1 MKHLITKML
10 ILIATLSASLS
21 ASGYDFEV
29 DGFYYNITDQA
40 ANEVAVTY
48 KTTPFNSYTGVV
60 NIPSTVSYNGT
71 TYTVTSIGSSA
82 FEECGDL
89 ISVTIPNSVK
99 NIGYRAFYECKNLNS
114 ITIGSGVTTI
124 GDYAFSYEYDTE
136 RFRGIYRI
144 PKVIWLGNTPPTGVN
159 NISANMNYVSN
170 NQFKLS
176 NQTVYPF
183 LSSRFEVDGVIYVP
197 ISPSERTC
205 DVIDCNYDPTNT
217 EITISNYVVNKNV
230 ELKVLNVNNYA
241 FYCKS
246 KITKL
251 EISNDGYIG
260 EYAFY
265 NCDALTSVV
274 ASNNGYIGESA
285 FYNCEA
291 LTSVVARNNGYIGY
305 RAFYGCDNLKT
316 LEAFNKG
323 YIENE
328 AFRNCYSLETANID
342 IIGSIGEYG
351 FYDCKNLKFVNLGSN
366 ITDIKDYAFSG
377 NTSLETMVIPNN
389 ISSLGT
395 YAFSGCSSL
404 QDVSIGR
411 GITKLPNSIFY
422 NCGALHSI
430 VIPNTINLIGD
441 NTFNG
446 CSNLSNVTFEED
458 NTPTYAQDW
467 TSSNHAHSS
476 SSSRIYNISVMTGDV
491 LSFEI
496 WSDREAT
503 NDKLTVYLN
512 NTSIA
517 KISGLNQTQS
527 ITESFSSP
535 QTVTL
540 TVTYSKDGSESSG
553 TDRAGIRNIKLNGKP
568 AIVSNTIVLGSNGS
582 SPLFGSC
589 KLDEVF
595 IGRKLSYKTSEEYG
609 YSPFYRNSSLRK
621 VTITDSETQI
631 YDNEFYGCSNLQEFS
646 CGDGVTTIGNWAF
659 SGCSSLKSFVSGT
672 KVESIG
678 QEAFSDCTAMTSFT
692 SNANVPPTC
701 GTQALDDINKW
712 ECTLFVPQE
721 SVDDYQGAPQWK
733 EFFFIEESGVED
745 VLIDNDDTTSYP
757 IGIYNLHG
765 IKIGNSTENLAPSLY
780 IKRQGKKT
788 EKIIIK

>member
-1 MKHLITKML
+1 MKQIIQKIWMTIAML
-10 ILIATLSASLS
+10 WISISAS
-21 ASGYDFEV
+21 AYDFEV
-29 DGFYYNITDQA
+29 DGFYYDVTDTSS
-40 ANEVAVTY
+40 NKVAVTY
-48 KTTPFNSYTGVV
+48 KTTSYNSYTGVV

-71 TYTVTSIGSSA
+71 TYTITRIGDSA
-82 FEECGDL
+82 FRNCTDL
-89 ISVTIPNSVK
+89 ISVTIPNSVTS
-99 NIGYRAFYECKNLNS
+99 IGNSAFLNCYIRS
-114 ITIGSGVTTI
+114 ITIGSGVATI
-124 GDYAFSYEYDTE
+124 ENNAFSDKELSGSRYEYT
-136 RFRGIYRI
+136 I
-144 PKVIWLGNTPPTGVN
+144 PKVIWLCNTPPSGASE
-159 NISANMNYVSN
+159 IKAKRNYVSN
-170 NQFKLS
+170 DQFELS
-176 NQTVYPF
+176 NQTVYSF

-205 DVIDCNYDPTNT
+205 DVVDCNYNPTNT
-217 EITISNYVVNKNV
+217 EIKIDRLVKNKNI
-230 ELKVLNVNNYA
+230 ELKVLNVNSYA
-241 FYCKS
+241 FYLNP

-251 EISNDGYIG
+251 EISNDGNIDA
-260 EYAFY
+260 YAFY
-265 NCDALTSVV
+265 GCGALTSVT
-274 ASNNGYIGESA
+274 ASNNGYIGDKA
-285 FYNCEA
+285 FYDCN
-291 LTSVVARNNGYIGY
+291 
-305 RAFYGCDNLKT
+305 NLKT
-316 LEAFNKG
+316 LEASNKG
-323 YIENE
+323 YIGNE
-328 AFRNCYSLETANID
+328 AFRNCSSLETANID
-342 IIGSIGEYG
+342 IVGSIGEYG

-377 NTSLETMVIPNN
+377 NTSLETMVIPDN

-395 YAFSGCSSL
+395 YAFSYCSSL
-404 QDVSIGR
+404 QDVSIGCR
-411 GITKLPNSIFY
+411 ITRLPKSLFSH
-422 NCGALHSI
+422 CGALPSI
-430 VIPNTINLIGD
+430 VIPNTIGLIDDYTFAACTNLG
-441 NTFNG
+441 
-446 CSNLSNVTFEED
+446 NVIFEED
-458 NTPTYAQDW
+458 DTPTYAQDW
-467 TSSNHAHSS
+467 TSSNHAHYSYSS
-476 SSSRIYNISVMTGDV
+476 QIYHIDVVKGDV

-496 WSDREAT
+496 WSDSEKY
-503 NDKLTVYLN
+503 DKLTVSLD

-517 KISGLNQTQS
+517 TISGLNQTQS

-540 TVTYSKDGSESSG
+540 KVSYSKNGSESSG

-568 AIVSNTIVLGSNGS
+568 AIVSKTIFLGSNGS

-595 IGRKLSYKTSEEYG
+595 IGRKLSYETAQKYG

-672 KVESIG
+672 NVESIG

-692 SNANVPPTC
+692 SNANVTPTC

-733 EFFFIEESGVED
+733 EFFFIEESGVEG
-745 VLIDNDDTTSYP
+745 VLIDNDDTASYP
-757 IGIYNLHG
+757 IEIYNLHG
-765 IKIGNSTENLAPSLY
+765 IKIGNSTENLAPGLY

-788 EKIIIK
+788 EKIMIN

>member
-1 MKHLITKML
+1 MGSKISKIGML
-10 ILIATLSASLS
+10 MAMLWISISASAYS
-21 ASGYDFEV
+21 FEV
-29 DGFYYNITDQA
+29 DGIYYYITNTST
-40 ANEVAVTY
+40 NEVNVTY
-48 KTTPFNSYTGVV
+48 KTTSYNSYTGVV

-71 TYTVTSIGSSA
+71 TYTITGIGYSA
-82 FEECGDL
+82 FRKCSNL

-99 NIGYRAFYECKNLNS
+99 KIDDWAFGECRNLKS
-114 ITIGSGVTTI
+114 ITIGSGVTAI
-124 GDYAFSYEYDTE
+124 GDYAFSHQYNYNNTVSY
-136 RFRGIYRI
+136 GPYSI
-144 PKVIWLGNTPPTGVN
+144 PKAIWLGNTPPSGADE
-159 NISANMNYVSN
+159 IKAQRNYVSN
-170 NQFKLS
+170 DQFELS

-217 EITISNYVVNKNV
+217 EITINSYVVNKNV
-230 ELKVLNVNNYA
+230 KLKVLNVNNYA
-241 FYCKS
+241 FYCNS

-260 EYAFY
+260 
-265 NCDALTSVV
+265 
-274 ASNNGYIGESA
+274 ASGFEDCG
-285 FYNCEA
+285 
-291 LTSVVARNNGYIGY
+291 
-305 RAFYGCDNLKT
+305 NLKHVSLGT
-316 LEAFNKG
+316 NITRIEDNAFSSNH
-323 YIENE
+323 
-328 AFRNCYSLETANID
+328 SLETI
-342 IIGSIGEYG
+342 
-351 FYDCKNLKFVNLGSN
+351 
-366 ITDIKDYAFSG
+366 
-377 NTSLETMVIPNN
+377 VIPDN
-389 ISSLGT
+389 IKSLGT
-395 YAFSGCSSL
+395 SAFSYCSSL

-411 GITKLPNSIFY
+411 GITKLPNSLFY

-430 VIPNTINLIGD
+430 VIPNTIDIIGD
-441 NTFNG
+441 NTFND
-446 CSNLSNVTFEED
+446 CSNLGNVTFEED
-458 NTPTYAQDW
+458 DTPDTPTYAKDW
-467 TSSNHAHSS
+467 TSSNHAHDSS
-476 SSSRIYNISVMTGDV
+476 SSQIYSIDVVSGDI

-496 WSDREAT
+496 WSDSEAT

-517 KISGLNQTQS
+517 KISGLNKTQS
-527 ITESFSSP
+527 ITKSFSSP
-535 QTVTL
+535 QTLTL
-540 TVTYSKDGSESSG
+540 KVTYSKNFYGSSG
-553 TDRAGIRNIKLNGKP
+553 KDEAGIRNIKLNGKP
-568 AIVSNTIVLGSNGS
+568 AIVSNMIVLGSNGS

-589 KLDEVF
+589 KLDVVF
-595 IGRKLSYKTSEEYG
+595 IGRKLYYNTSEEYG

-757 IGIYNLHG
+757 IEIYNLHG
-765 IKIGNSTENLAPSLY
+765 IKIGNSTENLSPGLY

>member
-82 FEECGDL
+82 FEECGHL
-89 ISVTIPNSVK
+89 ISVTIPNSVTS
-99 NIGYRAFYECKNLNS
+99 IGKRAFWYCRDLYS
-114 ITIGSGVTTI
+114 ITISSGVTTI
-124 GDYAFSYEYDTE
+124 ESGAFFGAYIT
-136 RFRGIYRI
+136 
-144 PKVIWLGNTPPTGVN
+144 KAIWLGNTPPSGASEIDATR
-159 NISANMNYVSN
+159 NYVSN
-170 NQFKLS
+170 DQFELS

-217 EITISNYVVNKNV
+217 EITINSYVVNKNV
-230 ELKVLNVNNYA
+230 KLKVLNVNNYA
-241 FYCKS
+241 FYRNS

-260 EYAFY
+260 
-265 NCDALTSVV
+265 
-274 ASNNGYIGESA
+274 ASGFQY
-285 FYNCEA
+285 C
-291 LTSVVARNNGYIGY
+291 R
-305 RAFYGCDNLKT
+305 NLKHV
-316 LEAFNKG
+316 
-323 YIENE
+323 
-328 AFRNCYSLETANID
+328 SLGT
-342 IIGSIGEYG
+342 
-351 FYDCKNLKFVNLGSN
+351 N
-366 ITDIKDYAFSG
+366 ITRIEDNAFSG
-377 NTSLETMVIPNN
+377 NTSLETIVIPDN
-389 ISSLGT
+389 IKSLGT
-395 YAFSGCSSL
+395 SAFSYCSSL

-411 GITKLPNSIFY
+411 GITKLPNSLFY

-430 VIPNTINLIGD
+430 MIPNTIDIIGD

-458 NTPTYAQDW
+458 DTPDTPTYAQDW
-467 TSSNHAHSS
+467 TSSNLAHGWSS
-476 SSSRIYNISVMTGDV
+476 SYAYIIDVVPGDV

-496 WSDREAT
+496 WSDS
-503 NDKLTVYLN
+503 NKYDKLTVYLN

-517 KISGLNQTQS
+517 TISGLNQTQS
-527 ITESFSSP
+527 ITETFSST

-540 TVTYSKDGSESSG
+540 KVTYSKDGSGSSG
-553 TDRAGIRNIKLNGKP
+553 KDEAGIRNIKLNGKP
-568 AIVSNTIVLGSNGS
+568 AIVSNIIILGSNGS

-595 IGRKLSYKTSEEYG
+595 IGRKLYYNTSEEYG

-745 VLIDNDDTTSYP
+745 VLIDNDDTASYP
-757 IGIYNLHG
+757 IEIYNLHG
-765 IKIGNSTENLAPSLY
+765 IKIGNSTENLAPGLY